1 MSETLKLSAPVVVVD
16 VDDAVRAAIGMLL
29 QASGIAYRAYPGGRE
44 FLDGQGWLDAACLV
58 LDVKMPVMNGLEL
71 LKEIRSRGIALPVIV
86 MTGHGDVPMA
96 VTAMKLG
103 AYDFIEKPFDE
114 SHVLRLIGEAAASGA
129 QARGVQTPQAER
141 ARAERA
147 AAAGRVAALTPRE
160 REVFEL
166 VTAGKL
172 NKVIAYDL
180 GLSARTVEIHRA
192 RVMEKTGAKSLSE
205 LVRIKVALETEVTA

>member
-1 MSETLKLSAPVVVVD
+1 MTAPAPASVLVVD
-16 VDDAVRAAIGMLL
+16 DDDAVRAAIGMLL
-29 QASGIAYRAYPGGRE
+29 QASNVPYRAFAGARE
-44 FLDGQGWLDAACLV
+44 FLAAAPWSGAACLV
-58 LDVKMPVMNGLEL
+58 LDVRMPVMTGIEL
-71 LKEIRSRGIALPVIV
+71 LKEIRARGIRIPVIV

-114 SHVLRLIGEAAASGA
+114 SHLLRLIGEAAADGA
-129 QARGVQTPQAER
+129 QAQTRESER
-141 ARAERA
+141 AQA
-147 AAAGRVAALTPRE
+147 AKRVATLTPRE

-192 RVMEKTGAKSLSE
+192 RVMEKTGSRSLSE
-205 LVRIKVALETEVTA
+205 LVRIKVALEEPA

>member
-1 MSETLKLSAPVVVVD
+1 MSKAGQTAPVLVVD
-16 VDDAVRAAIGMLL
+16 DDDAVRAAIGMLL
-29 QASGIAYRAYPGGRE
+29 QASGVAYRAFPGARE
-44 FLDGQGWLDAACLV
+44 FLDAAPWEDAVCLV
-58 LDVKMPVMNGLEL
+58 LDVRMPEISGIEL
-71 LKEIRSRGIALPVIV
+71 LKQLRTRGIALPVIV

-114 SHVLRLIGEAAASGA
+114 SHLLELIRQAAAVGA
-129 QARGVQTPQAER
+129 ASQTRE
-141 ARAERA
+141 AERA
-147 AAAGRVAALTPRE
+147 AAAERVASLTPRE

-192 RVMEKTGAKSLSE
+192 RVMEKTGAGSLSE
-205 LVRIKVALETEVTA
+205 LVRLKVALESES

>member
-1 MSETLKLSAPVVVVD
+1 MSRTESATIPAGAAAPVLVVD
-16 VDDAVRAAIGMLL
+16 DDDAVRAAIGMLL
-29 QASGIAYRAYPGGRE
+29 QASGIAYRAFSGARDFLAAEPWRE
-44 FLDGQGWLDAACLV
+44 ACCLV
-58 LDVKMPVMNGLEL
+58 LDVRMPVMTGIEL
-71 LKEIRSRGIALPVIV
+71 LKEIRGRGIPIPVIV

-103 AYDFIEKPFDE
+103 AYDFVEKPFDE
-114 SHVLRLIGEAAASGA
+114 SHLLRLIRE
-129 QARGVQTPQAER
+129 
-141 ARAERA
+141 A
-147 AAAGRVAALTPRE
+147 AAAGALAQTREAERAQATERVAALTPRE

-192 RVMEKTGAKSLSE
+192 RVMEKTGSRSLSE
-205 LVRIKVALETEVTA
+205 LVRIKVALEGDGAQ

>member
-1 MSETLKLSAPVVVVD
+1 MSEPTQAPVLVVD
-16 VDDAVRAAIGMLL
+16 DDDAVRAAIGMLL
-29 QASGIAYRAYPGGRE
+29 TASGVPYRAFPGAQA
-44 FLDGQGWLDAACLV
+44 FLDAAPWHEGACLV
-58 LDVKMPVMNGLEL
+58 LDVKMPEISGLEL
-71 LKEIRSRGIALPVIV
+71 LQQLRERGVKLPAIV

-114 SHVLRLIGEAAASGA
+114 SHLLELIREAAAVGA
-129 QARGVQTPQAER
+129 ATSTRE
-141 ARAERA
+141 AERA
-147 AAAGRVAALTPRE
+147 AAAQRIAALTPRE
-160 REVFEL
+160 REVFDL

-192 RVMEKTGAKSLSE
+192 RVMEKTAAKSLSE
-205 LVRIKVALETEVTA
+205 LVRLKVALETES

>member
-1 MSETLKLSAPVVVVD
+1 MGGVTLPVLVVD
-16 VDDAVRAAIGMLL
+16 DDDAVRAAIGMLL
-29 QASGIAYRAYPGGRE
+29 AASDVPYRAFGGALE
-44 FLDGQGWLDAACLV
+44 FLEAKPWNEAACLV
-58 LDVKMPVMNGLEL
+58 LDVKMPVMTGIEL

-114 SHVLRLIGEAAASGA
+114 AHLLRLIGEATASGA
-129 QARGVQTPQAER
+129 APQSPQAER
-141 ARAERA
+141 AQADRA
-147 AAAGRVAALTPRE
+147 AATERVAGLTPRE

-205 LVRIKVALETEVTA
+205 LVRIKVALETQG

>member
-1 MSETLKLSAPVVVVD
+1 MGGVSAPVLVVD
-16 VDDAVRAAIGMLL
+16 DDDAVRAAIGMLL
-29 QASGIAYRAYPGGRE
+29 AASSVPYRAFGGAHA
-44 FLDGQGWLDAACLV
+44 FLEARPWLEAACLV
-58 LDVKMPVMNGLEL
+58 LDVKMPVMTGIEL
-71 LKEIRSRGIALPVIV
+71 LKEIRSRGIGLPVIV

-114 SHVLRLIGEAAASGA
+114 AHLLRLISEATASGA
-129 QARGVQTPQAER
+129 APQSPRDER
-141 ARAERA
+141 AQAGRA
-147 AAAGRVAALTPRE
+147 AAGERVAGLTPRE

-205 LVRIKVALETEVTA
+205 LVRIKVALEGPV

>member
-1 MSETLKLSAPVVVVD
+1 VSKTTLAAPVLVVD
-16 VDDAVRAAIGMLL
+16 DDDAVRAAIGMLL
-29 QASGIAYRAYPGGRE
+29 RASDVPYRAYPGARE
-44 FLDGQGWLDAACLV
+44 FLDAAPWNEGACLV
-58 LDVKMPVMNGLEL
+58 LDVKMPVMSGIDL
-71 LKEIRSRGIALPVIV
+71 LKELRARGIRLPVIV

-96 VTAMKLG
+96 VAAMKLG

-114 SHVLRLIGEAAASGA
+114 GHLLGLIKD
-129 QARGVQTPQAER
+129 
-141 ARAERA
+141 A
-147 AAAGRVAALTPRE
+147 AAAGALAQTREAERTAAASRVASLTPRE

-192 RVMEKTGAKSLSE
+192 RVMEKTGARSLSE
-205 LVRIKVALETEVTA
+205 LVRIKVALEADAEG

>member
-1 MSETLKLSAPVVVVD
+1 MTKAPAPVLVVD
-16 VDDAVRAAIGMLL
+16 DDDAVRAAIGMLL
-29 QASGIAYRAYPGGRE
+29 QASGVAYRAFSGARE
-44 FLDGQGWLDAACLV
+44 FLEAAPWDEGVCLV
-58 LDVKMPVMNGLEL
+58 LDVRMPEISGIEL
-71 LKEIRSRGIALPVIV
+71 LKQLRARGIALPVIV

-114 SHVLRLIGEAAASGA
+114 SHLLELIRQAAAAGA
-129 QARGVQTPQAER
+129 QAQTR
-141 ARAERA
+141 DAERA
-147 AAAGRVAALTPRE
+147 AAAERIATLTPRE

-205 LVRIKVALETEVTA
+205 LVRLKVALETEA

>member
-1 MSETLKLSAPVVVVD
+1 MNQALAPVLVVD
-16 VDDAVRAAIGMLL
+16 DDDAVRAAIGMLL
-29 QASGIAYRAYPGGRE
+29 QASGVAHRAFPGARE
-44 FLDGQGWLDAACLV
+44 FLDSAPWEHAVCLV
-58 LDVKMPVMNGLEL
+58 LDVRMPEISGIEL
-71 LKEIRSRGIALPVIV
+71 LKQLRTRGVALPVIV

-114 SHVLRLIGEAAASGA
+114 SHLLELIRQAAAAGA
-129 QARGVQTPQAER
+129 AAQSATQTRDAG
-141 ARAERA
+141 RA
-147 AAAGRVAALTPRE
+147 AAAERIASLTPRE

-192 RVMEKTGAKSLSE
+192 RVMEKTGARSLSE
-205 LVRIKVALETEVTA
+205 LVRLKVALESES

>member
-1 MSETLKLSAPVVVVD
+1 MTKPAQDAPVLVVD
-16 VDDAVRAAIGMLL
+16 DDDAVRAAIGMLL
-29 QASGIAYRAYPGGRE
+29 SASGVPHRVFAGARQ
-44 FLDGQGWLDAACLV
+44 FLDAAPWNAAACLV
-58 LDVKMPVMNGLEL
+58 LDVRMPEISGLDL
-71 LKEIRSRGIALPVIV
+71 LKELRTRGVALPAIV

-114 SHVLRLIGEAAASGA
+114 SHLLQLIREAAALGA
-129 QARGVQTPQAER
+129 ASQTKES
-141 ARAERA
+141 ERA
-147 AAAGRVAALTPRE
+147 AAAERVSALTPRE

-205 LVRIKVALETEVTA
+205 LVRLKVALEA

>member
-1 MSETLKLSAPVVVVD
+1 MSESLQLNAPVVVVD
-16 VDDAVRAAIGMLL
+16 DDDAVRAAIGMLL
-29 QASGIAYRAYPGGRE
+29 QASNIAYRAYPGARE
-44 FLDGQGWLDAACLV
+44 FLDAQGWLNAACLV

-71 LKEIRSRGIALPVIV
+71 LKEIRGRGITLPVIV

-96 VTAMKLG
+96 VMAMKLG
-103 AYDFIEKPFDE
+103 AYDFIEKPFEE

-129 QARGVQTPQAER
+129 RARDVQTPQAER

-147 AAAGRVAALTPRE
+147 AAAERVAPLTPRE
-160 REVFEL
+160 REVFEM

-192 RVMEKTGAKSLSE
+192 RVMEKTGVKSLSE
-205 LVRIKVALETEVTA
+205 LVRIKVALETEPTG